1 MLEVW
6 FLATSF
12 PSVIYT
18 VLLGV
23 VLVYWTFVIAGVVD
37 LDSAD
42 PGGSIE
48 GATKG
53 ALEGATKGA
62 LEGATKG
69 ALEGLGGD
77 GDIDLD
83 VDADIDGHETGVLA
97 ALMSALHLG
106 RVPVTTVLSLL
117 VTFSWLS
124 SVVSMQV
131 VTRILAGFGGAFTS
145 WLVLLA
151 APLLALPLTILAV
164 RPLSR
169 VFVEKRVT
177 SRADLIGKTC
187 VVRTGKVTEAFG
199 EGTLEDGGAGLVVR
213 VRVDGDKAL
222 QRGDH
227 ALIVEWDAKRDAFVV
242 EPMASLLE
250 ERSRNRERQ

>member
-6 FLATSF
+6 LLATSF

-23 VLVYWTFVIAGVVD
+23 VLVYWAFVIAGVVD
-37 LDSAD
+37 LDSGD
-42 PGGSIE
+42 P
-48 GATKG
+48 AAAAKG
-53 ALEGATKGA
+53 AFEGATKGA

-77 GDIDLD
+77 GDVDLD
-83 VDADIDGHETGVLA
+83 IDGDGHETGVLA
-97 ALMSALHLG
+97 ALMSALRLK

-117 VTFSWLS
+117 VTFSWLA
-124 SVVSMQV
+124 SVVAMQV
-131 VTRILAGFGGAFTS
+131 VTRVLAAGGGFLS

-151 APLLALPLTILAV
+151 APILALPLTILAV
-164 RPLSR
+164 RPLSY

-213 VRVDGDKAL
+213 VRVDGGKAL
-222 QRGDH
+222 RRGDH
-227 ALIVEWDAKRDAFVV
+227 ALIVEWDAQREAFVV
-242 EPMASLLE
+242 EPMAPLLE
-250 ERSRNRERQ
+250 EQSK

>member
-1 MLEVW
+1 MAEVW
-6 FLATSF
+6 LLATTF

-23 VLVYWTFVIAGVVD
+23 VLVYWAFVIAGVVD
-37 LDSAD
+37 LDSGD
-42 PGGSIE
+42 P
-48 GATKG
+48 AAAAKG

-69 ALEGLGGD
+69 VLEGHAA
-77 GDIDLD
+77 DLD
-83 VDADIDGHETGVLA
+83 ADLDLDADAPEAGVLA
-97 ALMSALHLG
+97 ALMSALRLR

-117 VTFSWLS
+117 VTFSWLA
-124 SVVSMQV
+124 SVVCMQV
-131 VTRILAGFGGAFTS
+131 VTRIFPAFGEAFVR
-145 WLVLLA
+145 WLVLFA
-151 APLLALPLTILAV
+151 APVLALPLTILAV

-177 SRADLIGKTC
+177 SRADLVGKTC

-213 VRVDGDKAL
+213 VRVDGEKAL
-222 QRGDH
+222 RRGDH
-227 ALIVEWDAKRDAFVV
+227 ALIVEWDAAREAFVV
-242 EPMASLLE
+242 EPLDPLL
-250 ERSRNRERQ
+250 REQAPK

>member
-69 ALEGLGGD
+69 ALEGL
-77 GDIDLD
+77 
-83 VDADIDGHETGVLA
+83 GVLA